1 MWNVHLSSERTII
14 KTNLV
19 ERTGIQVIVE
29 RKISQVKGIVLREKR
44 NLPMV
49 VKV

>member
-1 MWNVHLSSERTII
+1 VHLSSERTII
-14 KTNLV
+14 KINLA

-29 RKISQVKGIVLREKR
+29 RKVFPERAIVLKEEK
-44 NLPMV
+44 NLPTV

>member
-1 MWNVHLSSERTII
+1 VWNVHLSSERTII
-14 KTNLV
+14 ENLV

-29 RKISQVKGIVLREKR
+29 RKLSQVKRIVLREER

>member
-1 MWNVHLSSERTII
+1 MWKEHLSSERTII
-14 KTNLV
+14 ETNLV

-29 RKISQVKGIVLREKR
+29 RKLSQVKRIGRQEEK